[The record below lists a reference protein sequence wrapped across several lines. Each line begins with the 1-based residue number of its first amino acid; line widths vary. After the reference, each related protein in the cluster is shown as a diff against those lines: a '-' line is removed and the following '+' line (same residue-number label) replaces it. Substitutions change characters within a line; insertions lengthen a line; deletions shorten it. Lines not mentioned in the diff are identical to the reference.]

1 MRKHIL
7 SICVL
12 ALMTGCSINRLPS
25 NISLALM
32 DQPVA
37 EVVQAGAPS
46 YLLML
51 DALILTYPKDED
63 YLLAGAKLYSA
74 YAGTFLE
81 DKTEAKLLAHRAR
94 DYVERGLCAY
104 DSDFCGLLKLNQE
117 QLHEFIAEE
126 LKPKHVE
133 IIYTA
138 ASTWAGWIQLNSD
151 DWNAIAELGRV
162 KALMQ
167 WVVDTQPE
175 YDNGMALV
183 YLAVLESQLPPSLGG
198 DPELAKGLFERAL
211 VLSQGHNLMAY
222 VMFAQHYARLMFEQ
236 ELHDELL
243 QEAIAADPNYTGMTL
258 VNRIAQRQA
267 AQLLAESA
275 DYFE

>member
-1 MRKHIL
+1 MRNLVL
-7 SICVL
+7 SLCVL
-12 ALMTGCSINRLPS
+12 VLLAGCSINRLPS

-37 EVVQAGAPS
+37 EVVKTGAPS

-51 DALILTYPKDED
+51 DALILTYPEDED
-63 YLLAGAKLYSA
+63 YLLAAAKLYSA
-74 YAGTFLE
+74 YAGSFID
-81 DKTEAKLLAHRAR
+81 DKNEAKILANRAR
-94 DYVERGLCAY
+94 AYAERALCAY
-104 DSDFCGLLKLNQE
+104 DSDFCGLLQMKQE
-117 QLHEFIAEE
+117 QLYLFMLEE

-133 IIYTA
+133 IIFTV
-138 ASTWAGWIQLNSD
+138 ASTWAGWIQVNSD

-162 KALMQ
+162 KSLMQ
-167 WVVDTQPE
+167 WVVEVAPD

-183 YLAVLESQLPPSLGG
+183 YLAVLESQVPPSLGG
-198 DPELAKGLFERAL
+198 QPEVARHLFERAI

-236 ELHDELL
+236 ELHDQLL
-243 QEAIAADPNYTGMTL
+243 QEAIAANPEYTGMTL

-275 DYFE
+275 EYFE